1 MKYSLVMSS
10 RFKKSIKR
18 AIKRGLDISLMQS
31 VVDTLLDGIPLDAK
45 HKDHPLK
52 GALKGLRECHI
63 APDWLLIYMIENDI
77 LTLTLIDTG
86 SHSDLFD
93 M

>member
-1 MKYSLVMSS
+1 MSS
-10 RFKKSIKR
+10 RFKKGMKR
-18 AIKRGLDISLMQS
+18 AVKRGLDASLMQN
-31 VVDTLLDGIPLDAK
+31 VVDTLLAGIPLDCK
-45 HKDHPLK
+45 YEDHPLQGK
-52 GALKGLRECHI
+52 LKGMRECHI
-63 APDWLLIYMIENDI
+63 EPDWLLIYMIENDI

>member
-1 MKYSLVMSS
+1 MKYTLIMSS
-10 RFKKSIKR
+10 RFKKSMKR
-18 AIKRGLDISLMQS
+18 AVKRGLDISLMQT
-31 VVDTLLDGIPLDAK
+31 VVDTLLDGIPLDPK
-45 HKDHPLK
+45 HKDHSLK
-52 GALKGLRECHI
+52 GKLKGLRECHI
-63 APDWLLIYMIENDI
+63 EPDWLLIYMIENDI

>member
-1 MKYSLVMSS
+1 MKYSLIMSS
-10 RFKKSIKR
+10 RFKKSMKR
-18 AIKRGLDISLMQS
+18 AVKRGLDVSLIQS
-31 VVDTLLDGIPLDAK
+31 VVDTLLAGVPLDPK
-45 HKDHPLK
+45 FNDHPLR
-52 GALKGLRECHI
+52 GSLKGLRECHI
-63 APDWLLIYMIENDI
+63 EPDWLLIYMIENDI